1 MKNENVNE
9 KVKAAFGYS
18 DEQLLAEFEAAEDEW
33 MRSPELQEELKAPDE
48 EFERI
53 LEMAH
58 ERKRQQE
65 AEKGFL
71 AWVKNWFIRLFHQ
84 KKKKE

>member
-1 MKNENVNE
+1 MKNEEMNE
-9 KVKAAFGYS
+9 RLKVAFGYS

-33 MRSPELQEELKAPDE
+33 MRSPVLQEELKAPDG

-65 AEKGFL
+65 AEKGFIIK
-71 AWVKNWFIRLFHQ
+71 VKNWFISLFNGR
-84 KKKKE
+84 KKKE